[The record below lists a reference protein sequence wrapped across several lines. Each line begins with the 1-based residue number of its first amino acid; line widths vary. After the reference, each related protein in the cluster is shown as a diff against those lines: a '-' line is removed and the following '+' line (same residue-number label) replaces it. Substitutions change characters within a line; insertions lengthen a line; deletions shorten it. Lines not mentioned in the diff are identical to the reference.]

1 MNFVETN
8 EIYEAGDEGK
18 ANHSS
23 QKSMNF
29 VKSPVIEKG
38 SFHGIEC
45 ASFSIGLANGSSCD
59 FMNFVEIDEVCEA
72 GRKQA

>member
-1 MNFVETN
+1 
-8 EIYEAGDEGK
+8 
-18 ANHSS
+18 
-23 QKSMNF
+23 MNF